1 MPSTPSDITLA
12 VGDGARRMTYAELA
26 QARSISLASA
36 RRLARRHHWSRQVGN
51 DGVVRITV
59 PLGQVRTG
67 PRPNLEKVTETMGFA
82 GLGQTEVLSHGT
94 DPRTA
99 ESGPGTGLGSGPG
112 TTDPLAQAVEALR
125 EQLGIANRRIDELQA
140 ALTAERRRVIEILTE
155 SAYRSWWRRLFRG

>member
-1 MPSTPSDITLA
+1 MASDIALA
-12 VGDGARRMTYAELA
+12 VGDGARRMTYVELA
-26 QARSISLASA
+26 QARAISLASA
-36 RRLARRHHWSRQVGN
+36 RRLARRHHWPRQVGN
-51 DGVVRITV
+51 DGVVRVLV
-59 PLGQVRTG
+59 PLGQVRTVPRKTPQNLPEPASLGG
-67 PRPNLEKVTETMGFA
+67 PGPAQAKA
-82 GLGQTEVLSHGT
+82 DGT